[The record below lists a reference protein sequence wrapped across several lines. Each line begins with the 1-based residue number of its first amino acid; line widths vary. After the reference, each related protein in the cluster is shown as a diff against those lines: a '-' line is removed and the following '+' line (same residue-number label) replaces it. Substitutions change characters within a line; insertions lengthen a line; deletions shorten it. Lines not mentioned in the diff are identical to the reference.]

1 MKEILLVDDEDENFS
16 RILLSG
22 YLESH
27 GFSVVSTAAAAHV
40 LTSIETD
47 KIELILLSFQLKDT
61 NGLELLRRIRA
72 RSPTPIIV
80 ISNGGNAER
89 GIQAFDAGADDFIVK
104 PFDPKEM
111 ISRMRAIMRR
121 ASAKGATRREENLVE
136 YRFDRWCLKQAS
148 RELLTPNGE
157 SIPLTPAEFNLLAAL
172 VRSPMRVLSREQLL
186 DSITSRDEA
195 PIDRSVDV
203 LVSRIRRKMETAA
216 GNARYIQ
223 TVQSFGYRFGIP
235 VVESYGET

>member
-1 MKEILLVDDEDENFS
+1 MKEILLLEDEDENFS
-16 RILLSG
+16 RVLLSG
-22 YLESH
+22 FLESQ
-27 GFSVVSTAAAAHV
+27 GFSVVSTGSAAHA
-40 LTSIETD
+40 LTSIESD
-47 KIELILLSFQLKDT
+47 KIELILLSFQLKEA
-61 NGLELLRRIRA
+61 NGMELLRRIRA
-72 RSPTPIIV
+72 RSPTPVIIV
-80 ISNGGNAER
+80 SNGIDTEKR
-89 GIQAFDAGADDFIVK
+89 IQAFDAGADDFIVK

-111 ISRMRAIMRR
+111 ISRIRAIMRR
-121 ASAKGATRREENLVE
+121 ASAKGATHREENLVE
-136 YRFDRWCLKQAS
+136 YHFDRWCLKQAS
-148 RELLTPNGE
+148 RELITPKGD

-223 TVQSFGYRFGIP
+223 TVQSFGYRFSSP
-235 VVESYGET
+235 VTEA